1 MNNSIY
7 KEQQKF
13 LDEVAEK
20 LGIVCFRPSYHGKG
34 RDANTVLFY
43 TMEDE
48 QFNRQLEA
56 KHGEYVNN
64 TLYKPYI
71 WNFENT
77 DFNGFPEIGTANRGR
92 IKMFASN
99 WRQVIE
105 NCLKIAIYLR
115 KSNRRFSGTYYEIAN
130 RKDCQQLI
138 DAELTENQL
147 GFIDWYL
154 GEYGAISE
162 DSVNTLMEQ
171 WIKAHITTDDFVVLL
186 KSDRK

>member
-1 MNNSIY
+1 M
-7 KEQQKF
+7 
-13 LDEVAEK
+13 
-20 LGIVCFRPSYHGKG
+20 
-34 RDANTVLFY
+34 
-43 TMEDE
+43 
-48 QFNRQLEA
+48 
-56 KHGEYVNN
+56 NN